1 MSDKR
6 KRKEAK
12 RAARK
17 DAASRKPT
25 RVVRDEHGHAHLS
38 VVQDALGNPVRLTLS
53 RPLFTEDF
61 QLIVSSMHPLAA
73 RPKVAVDA
81 LKEERLMLRP
91 YCETTAGL
99 LEVLRA
105 REFDVARFH
114 EVSADGDLI
123 SLLEAG
129 VGIALMPRS
138 TQSPPS
144 LVRITVDDF
153 EVKRTVYLY
162 GVAGRQRT
170 AVAAA
175 MMKML
180 RAYDWSRFAAA

>member
-1 MSDKR
+1 
-6 KRKEAK
+6 
-12 RAARK
+12 
-17 DAASRKPT
+17 
-25 RVVRDEHGHAHLS
+25 V
-38 VVQDALGNPVRLTLS
+38 
-53 RPLFTEDF
+53 
-61 QLIVSSMHPLAA
+61 
-73 RPKVAVDA
+73 
-81 LKEERLMLRP
+81 
-91 YCETTAGL
+91 